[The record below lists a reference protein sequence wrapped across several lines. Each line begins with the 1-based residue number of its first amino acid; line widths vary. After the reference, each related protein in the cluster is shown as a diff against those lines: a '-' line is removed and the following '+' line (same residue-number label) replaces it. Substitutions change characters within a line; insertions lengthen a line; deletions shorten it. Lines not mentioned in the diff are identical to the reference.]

1 MLEKL
6 CWGPGGGKRAE
17 AHPHLNS
24 DRSLEIDPEG
34 VGKGGHCHYQAGHCH
49 LGGHLGGEAPG
60 V

>member
-6 CWGPGGGKRAE
+6 CWGPGVGKRAE
-17 AHPHLNS
+17 AQPHLNS
-24 DRSLEIDPEG
+24 DRSPEIDPGG